1 MYNLGI
7 RVVKTVW
14 NKWDK
19 SNWIFAVH
27 NSIIPI
33 NNLQNGF
40 FSYLRT
46 SIQTTYHS
54 VRGTSKCPIACSRL
68 SNCHQIYIRDQLH
81 FRNFTENRITPD
93 ISSIFAWIFLSY
105 DYERRVEHPNS
116 RICVADEW
124 WEIWAPSPVL
134 SCPVLAGAWN
144 CVNSISSLELTTG
157 QNATHCAGT
166 LH

>member
-1 MYNLGI
+1 MYNLSF
-7 RVVKTVW
+7 RVIKTIW

-19 SNWIFAVH
+19 GNWIFAVH

-40 FSYLRT
+40 FLIYAHQFKQLTTVSVARANVLSPVLGCPIVIKYTSGINYTFVILQKIVLLRT
-46 SIQTTYHS
+46 F
-54 VRGTSKCPIACSRL
+54 
-68 SNCHQIYIRDQLH
+68 HQFLH
-81 FRNFTENRITPD
+81 EFG
-93 ISSIFAWIFLSY
+93 
-105 DYERRVEHPNS
+105 YERRVEHPNS

-157 QNATHCAGT
+157 QNATHCAAT